1 MHRGWGKSSRR
12 CGTRFSASR
21 MRSPVARVG
30 VLIVAAI
37 LVGVLVGVMLPRVS
51 TPVARI
57 TGEYVVSGPVADV
70 LHALTV
76 DARQSGKGYQRDE
89 FGYRQTDD
97 DGNGCD
103 IRDDIL
109 ARDLHDVRF
118 TVAGGCTV
126 RSGTLEDPYT
136 GRTIKFT
143 RGATSSADVQIDHVV
158 ALENAW
164 RSGASAWSRAQRYRF
179 GNDPMNLLAVEG
191 KANEEKG
198 SASAAYWLPTNSDFR
213 CMYVTLQITVK
224 AAYQLSVTP
233 QEREA
238 MAAVLRGC
246 PGQRI
251 PERQPARQPTPAVY
265 GVSPYGTMVQHGLRR
280 HVTWRYKT
288 DL

>member
-1 MHRGWGKSSRR
+1 MHQGWGRLPRR
-12 CGTRFSASR
+12 HSTRFSASFL
-21 MRSPVARVG
+21 RSPAARVG
-30 VLIVAAI
+30 VMIIVAM
-37 LVGVLVGVMLPRVS
+37 LVGVAVGLALPRVNP
-51 TPVARI
+51 PVARI
-57 TGEYVVSGPVADV
+57 TGEYAVSGPVADV
-70 LHALTV
+70 LHTLAI
-76 DARQSGKGYQRDE
+76 DDRQSGKGYRRDE

-136 GRTIKFT
+136 GRTMMFT
-143 RGATSSADVQIDHVV
+143 RGTMSSADVQIDHVV

-164 RSGASAWSRAQRYRF
+164 RSGAREWTRAQRYRF

-198 SASAAYWLPTNSDFR
+198 SASAAYWLPTNSGFR
-213 CMYVTLQITVK
+213 CTYVTLQITVK
-224 AAYQLSVTP
+224 AAYRLSVTS

-251 PERQPARQPTPAVY
+251 PERQPALHPASSAY
-265 GVSPYGTMVQHGLRR
+265 GVSPYGTRVRQAVPQ
-280 HVTWRYKT
+280 HVTRRYIT